1 MKISKTSKL
10 ISVLVGFFLITSIN
24 IFAQDKSDEYQE
36 ELIITS
42 KTKKSN
48 SVSEIFSSNQKDYN
62 FYDSIEL
69 STGTFTFGIKH
80 RKAEVFVDTETQK
93 AGIQTYYQT
102 SFFNFIFEEKDI
114 NLIAKCYEKYLQDF
128 DNKVLIRNKSI
139 KTRKIYTNNG
149 ECRVEWGTLKSMMN
163 NFGDTKFFVGYEFK
177 DNSPYFCIIIKE
189 ADNLL
194 TNMGSYTAEKSVEVQ
209 LYFTK
214 AEAKQFLNVL
224 SPEVVKVNIP
234 TNFSISDTY

>member
-1 MKISKTSKL
+1 MTKTSKI
-10 ISVLVGFFLITSIN
+10 ISVLFGFFLIISIN
-24 IFAQDKSDEYQE
+24 IFAQDKSDVYQE
-36 ELIITS
+36 EKLITS
-42 KTKKSN
+42 KSKKSN
-48 SVSEIFSSNQKDYN
+48 PISEIFSSNQKDYH
-62 FYDSIEL
+62 FYDSAEL

-80 RKAEVFVDTETQK
+80 RKAEVFVDPKTLK

-114 NLIAKCYEKYLQDF
+114 NLIAECYEKYLQDF
-128 DNKVLIRNKSI
+128 SNKVLIRNKSI

-149 ECRVEWGTLKSMMN
+149 KCRVEWGTLKSMMN

-189 ADNLL
+189 AENLVK
-194 TNMGSYTAEKSVEVQ
+194 NMGTNIAEKSVEVQ

-214 AEAKQFLNVL
+214 AEAKQLLTIL
-224 SPEVVKVNIP
+224 SPEVVKANTPI
-234 TNFSISDTY
+234 NFSTSDTY